1 MIRGETQ
8 YNPVSRFVKEIPA
21 NLLDE
26 RIGGSKRFSFEKEG
40 TDDYSGCSGF
50 SGFSGF
56 GGGSSKSESTG
67 GWNGFGSTGRSKTGG
82 CGFGNSGFGTSNAD
96 TRSNASKGSFAAS
109 GGTGFSGESFSTGS
123 FTGYGKPRAVVKPKK
138 TAEDRKPFIAQ
149 GLGSLNGVNGI
160 SRGSVKSAALEYG
173 VGDRVRHLKYG
184 DGTVTEIVD
193 DPRDYKVTIQ
203 FDGAGQKI
211 MYAAFAK
218 LKKL

>member
-1 MIRGETQ
+1 MITAVFQ
-8 YNPVSRFVKEIPA
+8 DFPVSPVFPA
-21 NLLDE
+21 LE
-26 RIGGSKRFSFEKEG
+26 AAAQRARAHSKAGGS
-40 TDDYSGCSGF
+40 
-50 SGFSGF
+50 
-56 GGGSSKSESTG
+56 
-67 GWNGFGSTGRSKTGG
+67 
-82 CGFGNSGFGTSNAD
+82 GFGNSSFGTLNAD
-96 TRSNASKGSFAAS
+96 TRSSASKGSFAES
-109 GGTGFSGESFSTGS
+109 GKTGFSGESFSTGS

>member
-1 MIRGETQ
+1 MRTQ
-8 YNPVSRFVKEIPA
+8 GA
-21 NLLDE
+21 TLL
-26 RIGGSKRFSFEKEG
+26 K
-40 TDDYSGCSGF
+40 
-50 SGFSGF
+50 
-56 GGGSSKSESTG
+56 
-67 GWNGFGSTGRSKTGG
+67 
-82 CGFGNSGFGTSNAD
+82 
-96 TRSNASKGSFAAS
+96 AAS
-109 GGTGFSGESFSTGS
+109 LRQAKTGFSGESFSTGS

-160 SRGSVKSAALEYG
+160 SRGSVKSTALEYG

-218 LKKL
+218 TEKTINFPDSYSKSKKRVV

>member
-1 MIRGETQ
+1 MITAVFPDFPASPAFPDLEAAAQRARTQ
-8 YNPVSRFVKEIPA
+8 ADGTALAPPDAARREA
-21 NLLDE
+21 
-26 RIGGSKRFSFEKEG
+26 GS
-40 TDDYSGCSGF
+40 
-50 SGFSGF
+50 SGF
-56 GGGSSKSESTG
+56 GA
-67 GWNGFGSTGRSKTGG
+67 
-82 CGFGNSGFGTSNAD
+82 SNAD
-96 TRSNASKGSFAAS
+96 TGSSTSKGSFAAS
-109 GGTGFSGESFSTGS
+109 GKTGFSGESFSTGS

>member
-1 MIRGETQ
+1 MRTQ
-8 YNPVSRFVKEIPA
+8 GAALLKAVSLRQAKQAFPGKA
-21 NLLDE
+21 
-26 RIGGSKRFSFEKEG
+26 
-40 TDDYSGCSGF
+40 
-50 SGFSGF
+50 
-56 GGGSSKSESTG
+56 
-67 GWNGFGSTGRSKTGG
+67 
-82 CGFGNSGFGTSNAD
+82 
-96 TRSNASKGSFAAS
+96 
-109 GGTGFSGESFSTGS
+109 FSTGS

-138 TAEDRKPFIAQ
+138 NRRGQKAFYRP